1 MTIVQRDV
9 QRAGR
14 AGRLK
19 AATGA
24 VHERLDTRV
33 MAARPFDDRDRY
45 GRFLRMQHAFL
56 RDVDALYRHPELAAL
71 LPDLADRRRL
81 DAIEHDLADLDQ
93 DLGPNGATPPVDT
106 RTDAPAAMGWLYVSE
121 GSTLGAAIL
130 LKHAR
135 ALGLSETFGA
145 RHMAAPAAGRGQ
157 AWRTFTATLDALD
170 FDEADDRRMIEGA
183 TAAFDHVLALAEELL
198 P

>member
-1 MTIVQRDV
+1 MTIAQRAV
-9 QRAGR
+9 PRAGR

-19 AATGA
+19 AATGE
-24 VHERLDTRV
+24 VHARLDARV

-56 RDVDALYRHPELAAL
+56 RDVDALYRHPVLAVL

-81 DAIEHDLADLDQ
+81 DAVEHDLADLDQ
-93 DLGPNGATPPVDT
+93 DLDPNSTPPPVDT

-130 LKHAR
+130 LKQAR

-183 TAAFDHVLALAEELL
+183 TAAFGHVLALAEDLL